1 MKGRLRNSRLRL
13 AVFIVRVRGAIV
25 RVEDDRV
32 AASEDVEKRQEL
44 GLERVKGSVDSFFEL
59 SPVFCSVAVA

>member
-1 MKGRLRNSRLRL
+1 M
-13 AVFIVRVRGAIV
+13 